1 MAGPSVR
8 LVRAGASDPETLGSM
23 TAFADGAL
31 IGPSIVGTIV
41 AIPMHDGTREATSV
55 ELRDIV
61 AGSTTTLT
69 IPAGQRYVGHT
80 GDGGILVDVT
90 TETWTGT
97 EYAKDLSLR
106 AADGTLTRLMDVRA
120 RTNAVLADDA
130 GILVTQYRFEGGGVN
145 LGVTSAIRTV
155 YVASK
160 ISASPSSA
168 TIRRGSSVRIAGNVW
183 PAHAGQLVAL
193 QHLTG
198 SGWRTVT
205 WAKLTSTGYAF
216 AVRPASRGTFRYRIY
231 KPADADHAGAVGP
244 TLTIT
249 VR

>member
-106 AADGTLTRLMDVRA
+106 
-120 RTNAVLADDA
+120 AVLADDA